1 MEVGKENMDSVKG
14 SSSGTRV
21 PHRASRSERKRARD
35 EGHLHEMGEYL
46 RLMGERL
53 RQLGE

>member
-1 MEVGKENMDSVKG
+1 MDSVKG
-14 SSSGTRV
+14 SSSVTRV